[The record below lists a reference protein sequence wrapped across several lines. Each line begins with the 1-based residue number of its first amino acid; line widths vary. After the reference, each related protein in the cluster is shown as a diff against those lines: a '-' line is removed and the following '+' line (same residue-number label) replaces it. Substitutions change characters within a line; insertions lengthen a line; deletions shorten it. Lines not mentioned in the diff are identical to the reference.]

1 MQRHPIM
8 VATLLGALALA
19 QPAGAAD
26 MLLLQQRLE
35 GEKDA
40 AAFVM
45 LDRERISLV
54 RVTRRSGFEHR
65 VEVTLDPEDDPQL
78 ELRCADLAAARQ
90 VLEALRPGAAGPVEI
105 DLTGRC
111 RIEAR

>member
-1 MQRHPIM
+1 MQRHPFM
-8 VATLLGALALA
+8 AATLLGALALA

-54 RVTRRSGFEHR
+54 RVTRRSGFGHR
-65 VEVTLDPEDDPQL
+65 VEVILGPEGDPQL

-111 RIEAR
+111 RIEPG

>member
-1 MQRHPIM
+1 MQHPLI
-8 VATLLGALALA
+8 VAAALLGAAFPLAGA
-19 QPAGAAD
+19 TAAD

-35 GEKDA
+35 GEKEGA
-40 AAFVM
+40 AYVM
-45 LDRERISLV
+45 LDRERVSLV

-65 VEVTLDPEDDPQL
+65 IEVMLDPEDDPQL

-90 VLEALRPGAAGPVEI
+90 VLEALRPGAGPAEL

-111 RIEAR
+111 RIESG